1 MAATTSSSGKNAGVW
16 IDHRK
21 AQIVGLEPDGQFAS
35 VVLSNVE
42 KHLER
47 GGDSP
52 MSGAY
57 EARLVPAD
65 DRRQR
70 ILTREM
76 NVYYDAVIEAL
87 RDYRKLLV
95 FGPGEAKG
103 ELRTRLLKKKQG
115 DRVSAVETADHMTD
129 RQIVAKVQ
137 SFFGQ

>member
-1 MAATTSSSGKNAGVW
+1 M
-16 IDHRK
+16 R
-21 AQIVGLEPDGQFAS
+21 
-35 VVLSNVE
+35 
-42 KHLER
+42 
-47 GGDSP
+47 
-52 MSGAY
+52 GAY
-57 EARLVPAD
+57 EAQLAPAD

-76 NVYYDAVIEAL
+76 NEYYDAVIEAL

-103 ELRTRLLKKKQG
+103 ELRARLLKKKQG
-115 DRVSAVETADHMTD
+115 DPVSAVETADHMTD